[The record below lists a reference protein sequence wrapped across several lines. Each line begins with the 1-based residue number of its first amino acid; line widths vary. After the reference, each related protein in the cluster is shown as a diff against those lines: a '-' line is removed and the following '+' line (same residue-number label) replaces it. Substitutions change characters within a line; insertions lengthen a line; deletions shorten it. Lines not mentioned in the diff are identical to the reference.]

1 MLRLDL
7 TTEPRWLD
15 LGHGVRLRVAPL
27 TTALMVAARSDAAV
41 ETLPATATDEERAL
55 AFAISNPALK
65 VLYTVLAPEEK
76 YKAQNFNDT
85 VVFRGGDAASGWIFN
100 SLAKSLGLSLA
111 TVAGLSLPLALIW
124 LLLSLMLARQHAHWA
139 ASPERRAA
147 SISRAAAGG

>member
-1 MLRLDL
+1 VL
-7 TTEPRWLD
+7 PSSAA
-15 LGHGVRLRVAPL
+15 LGLVAL
-27 TTALMVAARSDAAV
+27 ALSPTLAV
-41 ETLPATATDEERAL
+41 IVSILAIERAL

-111 TVAGLSLPLALIW
+111 TVAALSLPLALIW
-124 LLLSLMLARQHAHWA
+124 LCLSLLLGRQHAQWA
-139 ASPERRAA
+139 QKGDGTAAAAVPMRRRAE
-147 SISRAAAGG
+147 GG